1 MTESSF
7 TYPHAGHTIKG
18 RAADPNLHGR
28 AMGKHA
34 KQFGFKKPDYRLLVE
49 QNTSPTLPEKAI
61 QQPGDGE
68 WINCQKLGCQLA
80 SPCSFSL
87 LLK

>member
-7 TYPHAGHTIKG
+7 TCPHAGHTTKG

-34 KQFGFKKPDYRLLVE
+34 KQSGFKKPDYRLLVE
-49 QNTSPTLPEKAI
+49 KAPPPPS
-61 QQPGDGE
+61 QR
-68 WINCQKLGCQLA
+68 KKFSSLGMENGSIA
-80 SPCSFSL
+80 RN
-87 LLK
+87 

>member
-1 MTESSF
+1 MTGSSF
-7 TYPHAGHTIKG
+7 ICPHAGHTIK
-18 RAADPNLHGR
+18 RLAAAPSLHGR
-28 AMGKHA
+28 AMEKHA
-34 KQFGFKKPDYRLLVE
+34 KHFGFKKADYRLLVE
-49 QNTSPTLPEKAI
+49 KNTSPTLPEKEI